1 MSEAT
6 KQEQQEPSMEEIL
19 ASIRRIISDDG
30 TEQPELAD
38 GEAKPKPVDAAA
50 GDTETAATAA
60 TEESAE
66 DPMEAAPVA
75 EETAAPEAAAGDTG
89 SGGAIDLRA
98 DHGPDDAEP
107 MEPAAPTAA
116 AQDEE
121 LEDEEL
127 EDEEP
132 LDLTEAV
139 QDDGTV
145 IDLAAQ
151 RAAQARANAPAVAP
165 DDDMAMADATEEAA
179 ASPEVEAEMPIP
191 DDAGLEL
198 YAEDSDPA
206 ENDPIDM
213 ESDPMESA
221 AMESATGESA
231 PAESAPAESDP
242 MEGDM
247 AAPEPESDSVEPAF
261 GAVEDDMSDSPKS
274 NDLEHERLVS
284 EATEAAAL
292 ATLSAVAH
300 PPAAES
306 SQPIVGGERTLE
318 QVVRDAIAEHLKVW
332 LDANLPELVERVVRE
347 EVRRLARRA
356 EDT

>member
-30 TEQPELAD
+30 TEQPALAD
-38 GEAKPKPVDAAA
+38 GEAKPQPADADSAA

-121 LEDEEL
+121 LEDEE
-127 EDEEP
+127 P

-191 DDAGLEL
+191 DDDGLEL

-231 PAESAPAESDP
+231 PAESDP
-242 MEGDM
+242 MDGDI

-300 PPAAES
+300 PPTAES